1 MLFIVWVFVFAWL
14 YTYIEREGAIVL
26 EIVEVVE
33 EEGNLSLS
41 LSVRVWCCG
50 VCVFMM
56 RIYFHDD
63 EKFVWLVVLYTDKK
77 EEEEKEE
84 DLP

>member
-1 MLFIVWVFVFAWL
+1 
-14 YTYIEREGAIVL
+14 
-26 EIVEVVE
+26 
-33 EEGNLSLS
+33 
-41 LSVRVWCCG
+41 
-50 VCVFMM
+50 MM